1 MRERFPKQCVK
12 KKKQQKRVS
21 VCVSHSQCFPVIALC
36 FLRIVVSKHLFR
48 YGVRFQIF
56 FFSCVSVGSRACLC
70 CSRGFNSCSNS
81 FPALNFSRDSL
92 STPSRVRF
100 HNLVWDVGECWENV
114 FSNWIQACGQ
124 WQTQLKL
131 IVIWEKHREA
141 KLIFVNMSSLAF
153 HTLT

>member
-1 MRERFPKQCVK
+1 MRDRFPKRCVK
-12 KKKQQKRVS
+12 KNKQQKRVS

-48 YGVRFQIF
+48 YGVTFQIF

-92 STPSRVRF
+92 STPSR
-100 HNLVWDVGECWENV
+100 
-114 FSNWIQACGQ
+114 
-124 WQTQLKL
+124 
-131 IVIWEKHREA
+131 
-141 KLIFVNMSSLAF
+141 LAF
-153 HTLT
+153 TTSCEMLASAGKTFFQTGYKRAGSDKHSWNWLWYEINTEKQNFFL